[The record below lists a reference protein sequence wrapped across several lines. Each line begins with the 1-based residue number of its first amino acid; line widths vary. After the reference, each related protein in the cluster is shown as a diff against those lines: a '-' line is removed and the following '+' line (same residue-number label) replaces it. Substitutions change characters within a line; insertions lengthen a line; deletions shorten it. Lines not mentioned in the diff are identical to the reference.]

1 MQIHKPSL
9 KKAFTLLEL
18 IFVIVIL
25 GIVSSIGA
33 EIIANVYESYIVQR
47 AQHRASLKT
56 EIAATQIANRLAYA
70 IPGTVVR
77 KSALADPSPTDI
89 NEPGVPADI
98 ILQWVGA
105 DVDSFKAINSG
116 AASGANRR
124 PGWSGFCDVD
134 AWTTGS
140 TSISTP
146 GSNLGL
152 TAAIIDKLSKVGGTG
167 TKTLADTTLFFPI
180 ASGLLAANVNSGSGK
195 DIVLDAAPSSVV
207 EHYKLA
213 WTSYALVADGDLT
226 LHYNFLPTIGTNIV
240 SSQSQI
246 LLRNVSTFEFRGD
259 GRTIRFK
266 ICVDEDI
273 GEDFNITICKE
284 KAVF

>member
-1 MQIHKPSL
+1 M
-9 KKAFTLLEL
+9 LEL

-33 EIIANVYESYIVQR
+33 ELIANVYESYIVQR

-56 EIAATQIANRLAYA
+56 ELAATQIANRLASA

-77 KSALADPSPTDI
+77 KSTLNDATATDI
-89 NEPGVPADI
+89 NEPGVTTDT

-105 DVDSFKAINSG
+105 DADSFKTITSG
-116 AASGANRR
+116 TNRL
-124 PGWSGFCDVD
+124 PGWSGFCDVNES
-134 AWTTGS
+134 ASPLGS
-140 TSISTP
+140 TTISTP

-152 TAAIIDKLSKVGGTG
+152 ASTIIGNLNGNISNAAIYYEAN
-167 TKTLADTTLFFPI
+167 KTLQKRDI
-180 ASGLLAANVNSGSGK
+180 ANVSGTT
-195 DIVLDAAPSSVV
+195 ITLDNTLVNIS

-213 WTSYALVADGDLT
+213 WTSYAVVADGDLT
-226 LHYNFLPTIGTNIV
+226 LYYNFPPTVGTNITG
-240 SSQSQI
+240 SSEL

-266 ICVDEDI
+266 ICVDEEI

>member
-1 MQIHKPSL
+1 MRHTNKHPF
-9 KKAFTLLEL
+9 KRAFSMLEL
-18 IFVIVIL
+18 IFVIIIL

-33 EIIANVYESYIVQR
+33 EIIANVYENYIIQR

-56 EIAATQIANRLAYA
+56 EIAATQIANRLASA
-70 IPGTVVR
+70 IPGTIVR
-77 KSALADPSPTDI
+77 KSALDDSTPTDI
-89 NEPGVPADI
+89 NDPGAATDT
-98 ILQWVGA
+98 ILQWVSA
-105 DVDSFKAINSG
+105 DADSFKTITSNI
-116 AASGANRR
+116 NRR
-124 PGWSGFCDVD
+124 PGWSGFCDVNES
-134 AWTTGS
+134 ASPLGG

-146 GSNLGL
+146 GSNLDLAKSIITNLGGDIDN
-152 TAAIIDKLSKVGGTG
+152 AAIYYEANKTLQSRGITDTG
-167 TKTLADTTLFFPI
+167 TTGETIKLDNTLENI
-180 ASGLLAANVNSGSGK
+180 S
-195 DIVLDAAPSSVV
+195 

-226 LHYNFLPTIGTNIV
+226 LHYNFAPTIGTNITG
-240 SSQSQI
+240 SSEL

-273 GEDFNITICKE
+273 GESFNITICKE